1 MSRTTRRSE
10 KQRLQY
16 VQVIQ
21 DLKEEIKLL
30 QISNE
35 KLNGV
40 GLESLSYTELASLES
55 MLNEGLRIVDEQID
69 KAYEVLTLPQVVE
82 CDIMGWDWVNQN
94 DKDDLAYQSLLAKR
108 RRELRNK
115 SRELRLGPPQKIQQ
129 HYDPERLMLDI
140 DSLKIEKE
148 RLRLLNQRMIGKE
161 LDGMG
166 YFELYVLHFEISR
179 ATMNAEDMMRKIKR
193 ARPVDKASS
202 TTWFGFGC
210 GCGCGCGGVSDEAD
224 YPNMSPAQLRL
235 LPPPRGSILSQ
246 ILAAPEMD
254 LIRFWDYLTVV
265 LSAVDVDESH
275 AMIVN

>member
-129 HYDPERLMLDI
+129 HYDPERLVSTIVSHLNVPLSPHINCLFLQMLDI

-193 ARPVDKASS
+193 ARPVDK
-202 TTWFGFGC
+202 
-210 GCGCGCGGVSDEAD
+210 E
-224 YPNMSPAQLRL
+224 PISPV
-235 LPPPRGSILSQ
+235 Q
-246 ILAAPEMD
+246 I
-254 LIRFWDYLTVV
+254 
-265 LSAVDVDESH
+265 
-275 AMIVN
+275 